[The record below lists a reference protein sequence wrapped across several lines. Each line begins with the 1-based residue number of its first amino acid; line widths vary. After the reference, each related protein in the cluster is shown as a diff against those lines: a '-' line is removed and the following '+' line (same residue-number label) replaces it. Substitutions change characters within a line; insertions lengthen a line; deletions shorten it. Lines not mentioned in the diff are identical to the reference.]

1 MVLADS
7 SIVVLALPEIYRS
20 VESSVNGVVWV
31 LIAFNL
37 VLAALAVPAAH
48 LARRLGPGRTT
59 VAGLVL
65 FAGSSLACAAAE
77 DLGPLVAAR
86 CVQAAGGAAAV
97 CAALELLPA
106 TVGSERR
113 AAVIWAVAGA
123 TGAAIGPAVGGLLT
137 ELISWQSIFLV
148 QVPIA
153 LGAAVPLLPV
163 AAAEGSRE
171 RLRAELRPA
180 GRPHL
185 EANLALALVSAALTA
200 ALFLVVLLMI
210 EGWRL
215 TPIAAAAA
223 VSVLPLAAIAG
234 TRLAAWAPDAG
245 ARAAAGAIL
254 IAGGL
259 AGLAFLPRASA
270 AATLPAQALA
280 GVGLALALSALTETA
295 LSGRSPQAIHGG
307 WTIASRHAGVVAC
320 LLLLTP
326 VFTADLDQERRAVE
340 QAGTAV
346 LLDADAPPRLKL
358 DLAARLAERIDAEDG
373 KVPVIGPAF
382 EPPPEDAA
390 DRQAAERLRLDL
402 QDQIDRAATHAFSAS
417 FLIAAAFAAAA
428 LLPIALARRRVSL

>member
-1 MVLADS
+1 MLV
-7 SIVVLALPEIYRS
+7 
-20 VESSVNGVVWV
+20 
-31 LIAFNL
+31 AFNL

-48 LARRLGPGRTT
+48 LARRVGPARAT

-65 FAGSSLACAAAE
+65 FSGSSLACAAAGA
-77 DLGPLVAAR
+77 LGPLIAAR
-86 CVQAAGGAAAV
+86 CLQAVGGAVAV

-113 AAVIWAVAGA
+113 AAVVWAVAGA
-123 TGAAIGPAVGGLLT
+123 TGAAVGPAVGGLLT
-137 ELISWQSIFLV
+137 ELVSWQSIFIV

-153 LGAAVPLLPV
+153 LLAALPILPA
-163 AAAEGSRE
+163 AAAEGSLE

-185 EANLALALVSAALTA
+185 EANLALGLVSAALTA

-210 EGWRL
+210 EGWRMS
-215 TPIAAAAA
+215 PITAAAA
-223 VSVLPLAAIAG
+223 VSALPLAAIAG
-234 TRLAAWAPDAG
+234 SRLAAWAPEPG
-245 ARAAAGAIL
+245 PRAAAGAVL

-270 AATLPAQALA
+270 LATLPAQALA
-280 GVGLALALSALTETA
+280 GVGLALALSALTEAA
-295 LSGRSPQAIHGG
+295 LSGRAPQAIHGG
-307 WTIASRHAGVVAC
+307 WTIASRHAGVVAS

-346 LLDADAPPRLKL
+346 LLDADARPVLKL
-358 DLAARLAERIDAEDG
+358 ELATRLAERIDAEGG

-382 EPPPEDAA
+382 EPPPEDAS
-390 DRQAAERLRLDL
+390 DRRDAELLRADL

-428 LLPIALARRRVSL
+428 LLPIALARRRLSL